1 MSDEI
6 RITTHT
12 LAKGAAVL
20 VILAL
25 VGMYFGNFNAP
36 SITPTGMVVK
46 QAASSTPLQASGDI
60 QEVTLS
66 WGKLNYNPEVIE
78 VEKGKPVRIIADTAR
93 LQGCFRSFQIPELGV
108 SKSFTETD
116 NALEFTPEKAGTFTF
131 SCSMGMGNG
140 KLVVA

>member
-6 RITTHT
+6 RITTNT
-12 LAKGAAVL
+12 VIKAVA
-20 VILAL
+20 VFAIVAL
-25 VGMYFGNFNAP
+25 VGMYIGNFNTSSA
-36 SITPTGMVVK
+36 TPTGMAVK
-46 QAASSTPLQASGDI
+46 QAAVSTPVQASGDV

-78 VEKGKPVRIIADTAR
+78 VEQGKPVKIIADTAR

-108 SKSFTETD
+108 SKSFAETD
-116 NALEFTPEKAGTFTF
+116 NALEFTPDKAGTFTF